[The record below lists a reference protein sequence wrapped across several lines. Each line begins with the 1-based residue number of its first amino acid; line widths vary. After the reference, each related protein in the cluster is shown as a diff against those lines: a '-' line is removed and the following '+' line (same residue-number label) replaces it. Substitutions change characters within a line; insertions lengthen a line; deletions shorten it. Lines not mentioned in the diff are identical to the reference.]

1 MAALLLVL
9 ALLVGV
15 VVGDLVLENPTID
28 EASLFGHTITGYPQ
42 GWPLVAAAALG
53 FLMALLLAASGRAS
67 RARRARRKQLR
78 DPVAAGDSNVVK
90 LDREDTS
97 HRDAPPGP
105 TQPVSD
111 LREPNWPAELG
122 RDPSSQ
128 PLEDRY
134 RPGTT
139 RPAQNHSEP
148 LYQQSR
154 RAAQHR
160 DDPHRHL
167 PPDTRPPGNRRHLA
181 ACQEVARLQADTSPL
196 TDRQASVTPP
206 TSPGGPLIT
215 RP

>member
-42 GWPLVAAAALG
+42 GWPLAAAAALG
-53 FLMALLLAASGRAS
+53 FLMALLLAASRRAS

-78 DPVAAGDSNVVK
+78 DPGAAGDSNVVK
-90 LDREDTS
+90 LDREDTN
-97 HRDAPPGP
+97 HRDPPSGP
-105 TQPVSD
+105 TQPVSG
-111 LREPNWPAELG
+111 LREPDWPAELG

-128 PLEDRY
+128 PLRTATAPA
-134 RPGTT
+134 RPGRPRTIPSRSTSKADQPPSTATT
-139 RPAQNHSEP
+139 RTATFHPTP
-148 LYQQSR
+148 
-154 RAAQHR
+154 
-160 DDPHRHL
+160 DPQ
-167 PPDTRPPGNRRHLA
+167 GNRRDLA
-181 ACQEVARLQADTSPL
+181 ACQEIARLQADTSPL